1 MSQLASFSTRS
12 ATSPS
17 NFSQVRISSVSSS
30 RGIRGGG
37 SFKKPGGFG
46 SASLYNMGFGSK
58 RISPSYS
65 VSPSFGYGGGIQE
78 VTINTNLLS
87 PLNLEIDPAIQK
99 VRKEEKEQIKVLNNK
114 FATFID
120 KVRYGAFC
128 DMKNSL

>member
-1 MSQLASFSTRS
+1 MSQLTSFSSRS

-37 SFKKPGGFG
+37 SFRKPGGFG
-46 SASLYNMGFGSK
+46 SASLYNLGSK
-58 RISPSYS
+58 RITSSYPVAPYS
-65 VSPSFGYGGGIQE
+65 SGYGGGIQE

-120 KVRYGAFC
+120 KVRYGPFC
-128 DMKNSL
+128 DIKNFL